1 MILFGSMSKGM
12 LHEMENNNRK
22 RKAASKPKKL
32 LLLTCRPRISLEA
45 VLSTQRCIQCRVPDE
60 IALRIWD

>member
-1 MILFGSMSKGM
+1 MSILGMILFGSMSKGM

-45 VLSTQRCIQCRVPDE
+45 VLSTQRCI
-60 IALRIWD
+60 